1 MSVSI
6 DSAPVHANFGAS
18 LGGISFPMLADFH
31 PKGEVAKSF
40 GVYVEDH
47 GISDRATIIVD
58 ASGIVRHASS
68 IGKRDMEKLAELC
81 EEIDREHGE
90 GLGATVLAGG
100 LAANTMAYVRNNC
113 AASRAV
119 LLARTNLHLDDLEVR
134 NVSEEPAFMAE
145 LSALTGSETAPVL
158 VVGREPLAE
167 STKIVRHLTETCSR
181 L

>member
-1 MSVSI
+1 MSVSV

-31 PKGEVAKSF
+31 PKGDVAKSF

-81 EEIDREHGE
+81 EDIDREHGAE
-90 GLGATVLAGG
+90 LGATEPAPG
-100 LAANTMAYVRNNC
+100 LAASSVCYVRNNC

-119 LLARTNLHLDDLEVR
+119 LLAQTNLHLHDLDVR
-134 NVSEEPAFMAE
+134 NVSENPTFMTE
-145 LSALTGSETAPVL
+145 LSTLTGKETAPVL
-158 VVGREPLAE
+158 VVNGEPLAE
-167 STKIVRHLTETCSR
+167 SAKIVGLLAETCSG